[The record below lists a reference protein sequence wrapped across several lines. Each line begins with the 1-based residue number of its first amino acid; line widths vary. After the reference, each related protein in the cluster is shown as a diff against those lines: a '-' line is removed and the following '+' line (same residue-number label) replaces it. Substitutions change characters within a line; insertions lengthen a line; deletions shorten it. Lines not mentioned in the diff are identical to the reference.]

1 MNERSVRFDYK
12 GIVTILSTVFLTA
25 FIHLGQMIYPSA
37 ILDST
42 GATVVEK

>member
-1 MNERSVRFDYK
+1 MNERSVRLNYK
-12 GIVTILSTVFLTA
+12 GIITVLSTVFLTA
-25 FIHLGQMIYPSA
+25 FIHLGQMIYPGA